1 MKKIFLMFFVSFLFV
16 SCQDSN
22 NSEMNTTSEENQAIF
37 DRNVAAFRS
46 FVKGFTDED
55 IDAQMALFADSAMW
69 SPPQYNGN
77 EWVDMVAFK
86 EAILGYHQNFD
97 NITFEEGIDLGMGGD
112 PQPAFWSG
120 SVWPTENATSAP
132 NNIRIYGTWRAVHTE
147 SGKVVYNKWYGLM
160 FFNEAGKVVR
170 FTDWFDVNGMQVQI
184 NAE

>member
-1 MKKIFLMFFVSFLFV
+1 MCDVLYEKSSSSEGLQNDLDEIKAGIGRESVSDMEL
-16 SCQDSN
+16 
-22 NSEMNTTSEENQAIF
+22 
-37 DRNVAAFRS
+37 
-46 FVKGFTDED
+46 
-55 IDAQMALFADSAMW
+55 
-69 SPPQYNGN
+69 N

>member
-1 MKKIFLMFFVSFLFV
+1 
-16 SCQDSN
+16 
-22 NSEMNTTSEENQAIF
+22 
-37 DRNVAAFRS
+37 
-46 FVKGFTDED
+46 
-55 IDAQMALFADSAMW
+55 
-69 SPPQYNGN
+69 
-77 EWVDMVAFK
+77 
-86 EAILGYHQNFD
+86 
-97 NITFEEGIDLGMGGD
+97 MGGD

>member
-1 MKKIFLMFFVSFLFV
+1 MKRICILFFVSSFLM

-22 NSEMNTTSEENQAIF
+22 KTEVDSGAEKNQEIY
-37 DRNVAAFRS
+37 DRNVASFRA
-46 FVKGFTDED
+46 FVKGFTDENL
-55 IDAQMALFADSAMW
+55 DAQMALFADSAMW

-77 EWVDMVAFK
+77 EWVDKTAFK

-97 NITFEEGIDLGMGGD
+97 DITFEEGIDLGMGGD
-112 PQPAFWSG
+112 RQPAFWSG
-120 SVWPTENATSAP
+120 SVWPTGNATSVP

-147 SGKVVYNKWYGLM
+147 SGKVVFNKWYGLM
-160 FFNEAGKVVR
+160 FFNEEGKIVR

>member
-37 DRNVAAFRS
+37 DRNVASFRS

-97 NITFEEGIDLGMGGD
+97 NI
-112 PQPAFWSG
+112 
-120 SVWPTENATSAP
+120 
-132 NNIRIYGTWRAVHTE
+132 RI
-147 SGKVVYNKWYGLM
+147 L
-160 FFNEAGKVVR
+160 
-170 FTDWFDVNGMQVQI
+170 I
-184 NAE
+184 L